1 MAEITIEVVRRERVG
16 KSDSRRLRRADLIPA
31 VLYGA
36 GREPV
41 SIQVPRRVL
50 TDSFKEGGH
59 ENRIFL
65 LKLGGTDQTRHAMIR
80 ELQLDPIDHR
90 IVHVDFQRI
99 LMDQKVRV
107 KVHLELE
114 GVPHGVKTDGGILD
128 FVTREIEVECMPSA
142 IPHEVKVEVSSLRVG
157 DHLEMGAVQLPDGVT
172 YLGSP
177 EVVVASVKHARM
189 EVVETP
195 AAEGAPVAAAATAPA
210 EPEVIQR
217 GKKEEAKES

>member
-1 MAEITIEVVRRERVG
+1 MAETTIEVVRRERVG
-16 KSDSRRLRRADLIPA
+16 KSDNRRLRKADLIPA

-36 GREPV
+36 GRDPV

-50 TDSFKEGGH
+50 TDSFKDGGH

-65 LKLGGTDQTRHAMIR
+65 LKLGGTDQSRHAMIR
-80 ELQLDPIDHR
+80 ELQLDPVDNR
-90 IVHVDFQRI
+90 ILHVDFQRI

-107 KVHLELE
+107 KVHLKLE
-114 GVPHGVKTDGGILD
+114 GIPYGVKTDAGILD
-128 FVTREIEVECMPSA
+128 FVTREIEVECLRCA
-142 IPHEVKVEVSSLRVG
+142 IPHEIGVEVSELHVG
-157 DHLEMGAVQLPDGVT
+157 DHLEAGAVNLPDGVS

-177 EVVVASVKHARM
+177 DVVIASVKHARM

-195 AAEGAPVAAAATAPA
+195 TVEGEPAVAAAQPV

-217 GKKEEAKES
+217 GKKEEAKEP

>member
-50 TDSFKEGGH
+50 TDSFKDGGH

-80 ELQLDPIDHR
+80 ELQLDPIDHS

-107 KVHLELE
+107 KIQLKLD
-114 GVPHGVKTDGGILD
+114 GVPYGVKTEGGILD
-128 FVTREIEVECMPSA
+128 FVTREIDVECMPA
-142 IPHEVKVEVSSLRVG
+142 EIPHEIRVDVSELRVG
-157 DHLEMGAVQLPDGVT
+157 EHLEMSAVGLPAGIA

-177 EVVVASVKHARM
+177 EVVVASVKHARA
-189 EVVETP
+189 EVVATP
-195 AAEGAPVAAAATAPA
+195 AGEAAPVAAPASPA